1 MWEGDCE
8 RMLHYFLRRFLIA
21 IITVIAIS
29 ILSFAIIQLPRGDYV
44 NTYVAQQTA
53 SGTQIS
59 AEESENL
66 RKQYGLDQ
74 PMWRQYLTWISN
86 VLRGDFGLSFEWQR
100 PVSSVIGERLML
112 TIVLT
117 SAAVVFTWII
127 ALPIGIY
134 SAVRQYSPLDYLFTF
149 IGFIGLAIPSFLVA
163 LILMYLGFKY
173 FNADIGGLFSSEYVN
188 APWSRGRV
196 WDLMKHLP
204 LPAMVLALSGTAE
217 VIRVMRANL
226 LDELR
231 KPYVSAARAK
241 GLTEWQV
248 IMRHPVRVALNPFIS
263 TIGYLLPYVI
273 SGSVIVSLV
282 LSLPTIG
289 PLLLRSLLAQDMY
302 LAGAIVLLL
311 GVMTVIGTFI
321 SDLLLM
327 WVDPRIR
334 SEM

>member
-1 MWEGDCE
+1 
-8 RMLHYFLRRFLIA
+8 MLHYFLRRFLIA